1 MSDVDIIISEM
12 DDLKSKV
19 DIRKVEICK
28 MEKRIEEL
36 DELLG
41 VSEFDDEGMG
51 VESLS
56 CRYNIIVGWRDN
68 SFLKLL

>member
-36 DELLG
+36 DEVLG
-41 VSEFDDEGMG
+41 VSEFDDEGMV
-51 VESLS
+51 VE
-56 CRYNIIVGWRDN
+56 
-68 SFLKLL
+68 

>member
-19 DIRKVEICK
+19 DSRKVEICG
-28 MEKRIEEL
+28 MEERIEEL

-41 VSEFDDEGMG
+41 VLIFDDEGMLI
-51 VESLS
+51 E
-56 CRYNIIVGWRDN
+56 
-68 SFLKLL
+68 

>member
-19 DIRKVEICK
+19 DSRKVEICG
-28 MEKRIEEL
+28 MEERIEEL

-41 VSEFDDEGMG
+41 VSIFDDEGMI
-51 VESLS
+51 VE
-56 CRYNIIVGWRDN
+56 
-68 SFLKLL
+68 

>member
-19 DIRKVEICK
+19 DSRKVEICG
-28 MEKRIEEL
+28 MEERIEEL

-41 VSEFDDEGMG
+41 LSIFDDEGMLI
-51 VESLS
+51 E
-56 CRYNIIVGWRDN
+56 
-68 SFLKLL
+68 